1 MESRDGTD
9 GVDDF
14 IGRDFVFDACQCHIG
29 AGRGIDGTDDI
40 ALDARDFH
48 KSGDRIAD
56 ESHQV
61 GQCHGDIRTHLA
73 CSAAQMGQR
82 GGGHCRC
89 GADFSLA
96 TALGSRYG

>member
-1 MESRDGTD
+1 MELVFADQFFYDDAGGRCAGKPSACRFFQVGGHGISDGTD

-29 AGRGIDGTDDI
+29 AGQGIDGTDDI

-61 GQCHGDIRTHLA
+61 GQCHGAGI
-73 CSAAQMGQR
+73 
-82 GGGHCRC
+82 
-89 GADFSLA
+89 
-96 TALGSRYG
+96 